1 MTYIHEQK
9 DWPEFRWS
17 AEKLSS
23 LVANIRYKQ
32 GLLLG
37 RMSVLGFQL
46 RNEASLEILT
56 TDVVKS
62 SAIEGE
68 NLDPEQVRSSIAK
81 RLGVDISGTAAIN
94 GIDIGVEI
102 CEALNISTEN
112 VTNINLDI
120 PANDVV
126 MLTVTRHATKEQV
139 NKIKEIIK
147 TNSKN
152 L

>member
-1 MTYIHEQK
+1 MAYIYEQK

-17 AEKLSS
+17 TVELSS
-23 LVANIRYKQ
+23 LVANIRHKQ

-68 NLDPEQVRSSIAK
+68 RERVGRPLRVRQPARGWHCT
-81 RLGVDISGTAAIN
+81 RLQPAGQTGCRSTGRRRN
-94 GIDIGVEI
+94 GD
-102 CEALNISTEN
+102 ALG
-112 VTNINLDI
+112 
-120 PANDVV
+120 
-126 MLTVTRHATKEQV
+126 
-139 NKIKEIIK
+139 
-147 TNSKN
+147 
-152 L
+152 